1 MFVAC
6 INSVNRSFPPFSIH
20 RILFVGRWWNVSFVS
35 SCLSLPCLWVS
46 KKHAISSSFHY
57 IHKCTLHVMVQI
69 QKWLKYSLHTSSIII
84 YEVMHTSCIVY
95 NVLTS
100 LISHW
105 FLTNFVQLTI
115 ADSIWFVALTKVAS
129 PHTIKKKERR
139 KRNYYQDISL
149 SLHSSLFEHYY
160 ISNCRYCMELV

>member
-6 INSVNRSFPPFSIH
+6 INSINRSFPPFSIH

-46 KKHAISSSFHY
+46 KKRAISSSFHY
-57 IHKCTLHVMVQI
+57 TNMHITCNGTDT
-69 QKWLKYSLHTSSIII
+69 KWLKYSLHTSSIII

-115 ADSIWFVALTKVAS
+115 ADSIWFVVALTKVAS